1 MEKHFVAVG
10 QGREINDR
18 MPCKDPERKRQWE
31 LEHRQQR
38 NVRRRMQRLDARSR
52 HSIAPK
58 PAPDRHSGEKSEGT
72 WKMILGLVVGI
83 GFVLLAAIAGTDPP
97 PSFLAQR

>member
-1 MEKHFVAVG
+1 
-10 QGREINDR
+10 
-18 MPCKDPERKRQWE
+18 MPYKDPERKRQWE

-38 NVRRRMQRLDARSR
+38 NVRRRMQRLDVLSG

-72 WKMILGLVVGI
+72 WKTLLGLVVGI
-83 GFVLLAAIAGTDPP
+83 GVVLLAVIAGSDPP
-97 PSFLAQR
+97 LSLLAQR

>member
-10 QGREINDR
+10 QGMETNDR
-18 MPCKDPERKRQWE
+18 MPYKDPERKRQWE

-58 PAPDRHSGEKSEGT
+58 PAPDPVSDQKPRG
-72 WKMILGLVVGI
+72 VD
-83 GFVLLAAIAGTDPP
+83 LLQLPAGYRCR
-97 PSFLAQR
+97 SVCSAV